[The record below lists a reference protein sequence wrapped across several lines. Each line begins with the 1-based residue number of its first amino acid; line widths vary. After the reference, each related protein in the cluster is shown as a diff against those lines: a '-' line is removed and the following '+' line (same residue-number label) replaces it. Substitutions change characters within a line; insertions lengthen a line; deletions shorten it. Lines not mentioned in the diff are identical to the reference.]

1 VEKVPFLLIRFQGT
15 CPRIFVIACIILAA
29 LIAEFFILEGTIGI
43 SVPSDRN
50 SALSTLEIRDQG
62 RELHFITLNKRFTV
76 VFLDG
81 SRHSS

>member
-1 VEKVPFLLIRFQGT
+1 LPTK
-15 CPRIFVIACIILAA
+15 RIFGLAAIVLAA
-29 LIAEFFILEGTIGI
+29 LIGEFFILEGTIGI